1 MNPVEKV
8 FADAGVRGWLHAVD
22 IDTGAEV
29 GVDADDAVVTASV
42 FKVFTLVELCRRA
55 ALGAL
60 DLTTRVPIPAGD
72 RSDGGLG
79 LSAMRDATELSL
91 RDLAYLMI
99 SISDNHAADVLTQLL
114 GEEPINATLRSLGL
128 TRSGVVGTCR
138 SWFAQMREDLGIA
151 AFEEFS
157 AYDDAM
163 VARLRAARGLNPAH
177 ASHTTPR
184 EITTLLSRIWRADG
198 LPADACAEIRH
209 QLGLQVWPQRLTS
222 GFPRDDVKVSG
233 KTGTVPFVFNE
244 AGVVEY
250 PDGGR
255 YAVGVF
261 LRLPRMTFR
270 DPVAD
275 AAIGAAARVAVDSLR
290 SR

>member
-261 LRLPRMTFR
+261 LRLP
-270 DPVAD
+270 
-275 AAIGAAARVAVDSLR
+275 G
-290 SR
+290 